1 MNQNLVGST
10 CGRFCIKFPQSTM
23 KGERYRLSPLS
34 LYFLFADINFDIYSI
49 RTSTSIHSQICPDVI
64 ERDVNSFIPFMVKNE
79 TYFRLSLLH
88 PYLTLQKADLNMI
101 FVIKYIIYFL
111 PTDQIGSSKKI

>member
-10 CGRFCIKFPQSTM
+10 YGRFCIKFPQSTM
-23 KGERYRLSPLS
+23 KGERHRLSPLS

-49 RTSTSIHSQICPDVI
+49 RTSTSIHSQICPHVI

-79 TYFRLSLLH
+79 THFRRSLLH